1 MKKAVIVSVSVVAA
15 LCALVA
21 IVLGIELVAF
31 LKKTPVITP
40 RERVSVSVGKTLGIN
55 ELAVIERATQAYVRP
70 TAENIFNKVTVSED
84 GQSVHFGGTAGDYEV
99 IVEARGANSELRS
112 EIVLVRV
119 C

>member
-1 MKKAVIVSVSVVAA
+1 MKKVIIISVSVIAA
-15 LCALVA
+15 ICAVIA
-21 IVLGIELVAF
+21 VVLGIELIAF
-31 LKKTPVITP
+31 LEKTPVITP
-40 RERVSVSVGKTLGIN
+40 REGVRVSVGGSLGID
-55 ELAVIERATQAYVRP
+55 ELAVIEKATQAYIRP
-70 TAENIFNKVTVSED
+70 TAENIFYNVTVSEG

>member
-1 MKKAVIVSVSVVAA
+1 MKKAVIISVSVVAA

-31 LKKTPVITP
+31 LKKTPVIAP
-40 RERVSVSVGKTLGIN
+40 REGVSVSVGETLGIN
-55 ELAVIERATQAYVRP
+55 ELAVIERATQAYIRP
-70 TAENIFNKVTVSED
+70 TAENIFNNVTVSED
-84 GQSVHFGGTAGDYEV
+84 GQSVHFGGTSGDYEV